1 LLAECTTT
9 SEDLNSSE
17 GFTEFS
23 NRLTEKQK
31 VHKSNISKKAEA
43 SRELVKIAR
52 KQNQAWII
60 PQKERKAEVES
71 LVKVLEKI
79 VGQAPETETGKFEA
93 RTGALK
99 EKLDL
104 ILQKLIAE

>member
-1 LLAECTTT
+1 LLAESTAT
-9 SEDLNSSE
+9 SEDLKSSE

-31 VHKSNISKKAEA
+31 VRKSNISKKAEA

-52 KQNQAWII
+52 EQNQAWVIA
-60 PQKERKAEVES
+60 QKERKAEVES
-71 LVKVLEKI
+71 LVKVLEKV

-93 RTGALK
+93 RLGAL
-99 EKLDL
+99 EGKLDL
-104 ILQKLIAE
+104 ILQKLSAE